1 MGQPDLTGVS
11 NCLSSCWDEVSH
23 YLPILFHLGLQ
34 VNGQSLRANL
44 THTVV
49 QTEFIYQLMTDYLI
63 HVYRKILCVRFII
76 KQAQR
81 QSCVVEEIAESK

>member
-11 NCLSSCWDEVSH
+11 NCLSSCWQEVSH
-23 YLPILFHLGLQ
+23 LLILFHLGLQ
-34 VNGQSLRANL
+34 MNGQSLHVNL
-44 THTVV
+44 THIVV
-49 QTEFIYQLMTDYLI
+49 QTKFMYQLITDYLI
-63 HVYRKILCVRFII
+63 HVYRKILYVRFII